1 MQPNKKKI
9 FLKKDT
15 VGDGGGVFIQT
26 GAWRWWEERSRSPPG
41 EAAPELQIGII
52 LLECVL
58 QGQVIPEKG
67 NIPVVILSDGFYNK
81 LP

>member
-1 MQPNKKKI
+1 M
-9 FLKKDT
+9 
-15 VGDGGGVFIQT
+15 GDGGGVLTQT
-26 GAWRWWEERSRSPPG
+26 GAWRRWEEGSRSLPG
-41 EAAPELQIGII
+41 EAAPELQTGII